1 MKRNTVKNKIL
12 KTINSRP
19 DHEWSAAEVAEAA
32 KQKPANA
39 GYHLR
44 TLLKEGR
51 ILKSGPGRFTAVSA
65 VLCDAALSDTVEAT
79 TKTRPAAKP
88 ALPTQPVVTF
98 PTDEVTARLWS
109 EVLKVEIDADTVRT
123 LSGLQRVSQVIEEAV
138 TAAR

>member
-1 MKRNTVKNKIL
+1 MKRNTVKNKVL

-19 DHEWSAAEVAEAA
+19 DHEWSTAEVAEAA
-32 KQKPANA
+32 KQNPANA

-44 TLLKEGR
+44 TLLKEGS
-51 ILKSGPGRFTAVSA
+51 IVKSGPGRFTAVNGSA
-65 VLCDAALSDTVEAT
+65 PKAKAVAAA
-79 TKTRPAAKP
+79 PA